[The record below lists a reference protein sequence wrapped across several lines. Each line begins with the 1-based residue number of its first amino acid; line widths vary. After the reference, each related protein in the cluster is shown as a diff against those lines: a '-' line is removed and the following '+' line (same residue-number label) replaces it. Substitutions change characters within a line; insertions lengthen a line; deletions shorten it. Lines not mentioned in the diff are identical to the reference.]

1 MEKIKKESRIFLT
14 LQTIGRA
21 FFLPVSILP
30 VAGLL
35 LGLGASFTNEKTI
48 AYYHLEKLLA
58 QGTFLNYVLTI
69 MNNVGLA
76 VFANLPLIFAMAVAF
91 GMAKK
96 ERGVAVLSAGLSFII
111 MHTTIKTL
119 LVFNGTISPSGEISE
134 KVLNGAI
141 GTVLGI
147 QTLEMGVFGGI
158 ITGLGVAFLHNKF
171 YKTKLPAAISFFS
184 GVRFVPIVCTFSY
197 IIVGAVSFL
206 IWPFIQ
212 QGIYAIGSVVMSTG
226 DVGIFIFGFMERIL
240 IPFGLHHIWY
250 IPFWQTGLGGSA
262 VVDGVMQYG
271 AQNIFF
277 AELASPNTKHFSIE
291 AAKFMTGKY
300 SFMMAGLPGAALA
313 MYHCA
318 KPEKRKIVG
327 GLLFSAALTSFL
339 TGITEPIEFTFLFVA
354 PFVFV
359 IHCIFAGLS
368 FALMSILK
376 IAIGTTFSCGL
387 IDLTLFGILPG
398 NSKTNWLMI
407 LPVFVLYFAVY
418 YFFFKF
424 VILKWNLKTPGREDD
439 TEEVK
444 LYTKNDYNTMRDE
457 RKKGVVLEDTV
468 SQAIINGLGGLDNF
482 GDVTCCATRLRMQI
496 NNMDLVNDG
505 ILKQTGAMGIIK
517 KGNGIQVVYGP
528 TVSVIKSNLT
538 EYIDK
543 IKEHGMEAS
552 FAEEKSIKNVDLKV
566 LSLCEDCILEDY
578 ESLEEINKI
587 VAPFKGKIFDVENIN
602 DKIFNTKV
610 LGDGF
615 AIEIEGNEIL
625 APTNGKI
632 INIYDTEHAF
642 IIEDNYKHNIL
653 VHVGL
658 GTVGLNGKGI
668 KLFKKVG
675 DEVKKGEKIGEIDKK
690 IITESGFSLIS
701 PITFL
706 NVDKARYNIQVEK
719 EGNVEAGEEAIIF
732 IIKK

>member
-482 GDVTCCATRLRMQI
+482 GDVTCCATRLRMQVY
-496 NNMDLVNDG
+496 NMDLVNDG

-690 IITESGFSLIS
+690 IITESGFSLVS
-701 PITFL
+701 PVTFL

-732 IIKK
+732 ITKK

>member
-184 GVRFVPIVCTFSY
+184 GVRFVPIICTFSY

>member
-58 QGTFLNYVLTI
+58 QGTFLNYILTI

-184 GVRFVPIVCTFSY
+184 GVRFVPIICTFSY

-407 LPVFVLYFAVY
+407 LPVFVLYFTVY

-690 IITESGFSLIS
+690 IITESGFSLVS
-701 PITFL
+701 PVTFL

>member
-184 GVRFVPIVCTFSY
+184 GVRFVPIICTFSY

-482 GDVTCCATRLRMQI
+482 GDVTCCATRLRMQVY
-496 NNMDLVNDG
+496 NMDLVNDG

-615 AIEIEGNEIL
+615 AIEIEGSEIL

-690 IITESGFSLIS
+690 IITESGFSLVS
-701 PITFL
+701 PVTFL

>member
-58 QGTFLNYVLTI
+58 QGTFLNYILTI

-184 GVRFVPIVCTFSY
+184 GVRFVPIICTFSY

-407 LPVFVLYFAVY
+407 LPVFVLYFTVY

-552 FAEEKSIKNVDLKV
+552 FTEEKSIKNVDLKV

>member
-184 GVRFVPIVCTFSY
+184 GVRFVPIICTFSY

-407 LPVFVLYFAVY
+407 LPVFVLYFTVY

>member
-184 GVRFVPIVCTFSY
+184 GVRFVPIICTFSY
-197 IIVGAVSFL
+197 IIVGTVSFL

-482 GDVTCCATRLRMQI
+482 GDVTCCATRLRMQVY
-496 NNMDLVNDG
+496 NMDLVNDG

-690 IITESGFSLIS
+690 IITESGFSLVS
-701 PITFL
+701 PVTFL

>member
-184 GVRFVPIVCTFSY
+184 GVRFVPIICTFSY

-407 LPVFVLYFAVY
+407 LPVFVLYFTVY

-566 LSLCEDCILEDY
+566 LSLCENCILEDY

>member
-58 QGTFLNYVLTI
+58 QGTFLNYILTI

-690 IITESGFSLIS
+690 IITESGFSLVS
-701 PITFL
+701 PVTFL

>member
-184 GVRFVPIVCTFSY
+184 GVRFVPIICTFSY

-407 LPVFVLYFAVY
+407 LPVFVLYFTVY

-444 LYTKNDYNTMRDE
+444 LYTKNDYNTMRNE

-690 IITESGFSLIS
+690 IITESGFSLVS
-701 PITFL
+701 PVTFL

>member
-184 GVRFVPIVCTFSY
+184 GVRFVPIICTFSY

-482 GDVTCCATRLRMQI
+482 GDVTCCATRLRMQVY
-496 NNMDLVNDG
+496 NTDLVNDG

-690 IITESGFSLIS
+690 IITESGFSLVS
-701 PITFL
+701 PVTFL

>member
-184 GVRFVPIVCTFSY
+184 GVRFVPIICTFSY

-482 GDVTCCATRLRMQI
+482 GDVTCCATRLRMQVY
-496 NNMDLVNDG
+496 NMDLVNDG

-690 IITESGFSLIS
+690 IITESGFSLVS
-701 PITFL
+701 PVTFL

>member
-184 GVRFVPIVCTFSY
+184 GVRFVPIICTFSY

-482 GDVTCCATRLRMQI
+482 GDVTCCATRLRMQVY
-496 NNMDLVNDG
+496 NMDLVNDG

-566 LSLCEDCILEDY
+566 LSLCENCILEDY

-690 IITESGFSLIS
+690 IITESGFSLVS
-701 PITFL
+701 PVTFL

>member
-58 QGTFLNYVLTI
+58 QGTFLNYILTI

-184 GVRFVPIVCTFSY
+184 GVRFVPIICTFSY

-407 LPVFVLYFAVY
+407 LPVFVLYFTVY

-566 LSLCEDCILEDY
+566 LSLCENCILEDY

>member
-387 IDLTLFGILPG
+387 INLTLFGILPG

-482 GDVTCCATRLRMQI
+482 GDVTCCATRLRMQVY
-496 NNMDLVNDG
+496 NMDLVNDG

-690 IITESGFSLIS
+690 IITESGFSLVS
-701 PITFL
+701 PVTFL

>member
-1 MEKIKKESRIFLT
+1 M
-14 LQTIGRA
+14 
-21 FFLPVSILP
+21 PVSILP

-482 GDVTCCATRLRMQI
+482 GDVTCCATRLRMQVY
-496 NNMDLVNDG
+496 NMDLVNDG

-690 IITESGFSLIS
+690 IITESGFSLVS
-701 PITFL
+701 PVTFL

>member
-1 MEKIKKESRIFLT
+1 
-14 LQTIGRA
+14 
-21 FFLPVSILP
+21 
-30 VAGLL
+30 
-35 LGLGASFTNEKTI
+35 
-48 AYYHLEKLLA
+48 
-58 QGTFLNYVLTI
+58 
-69 MNNVGLA
+69 
-76 VFANLPLIFAMAVAF
+76 
-91 GMAKK
+91 
-96 ERGVAVLSAGLSFII
+96 
-111 MHTTIKTL
+111 
-119 LVFNGTISPSGEISE
+119 
-134 KVLNGAI
+134 
-141 GTVLGI
+141 
-147 QTLEMGVFGGI
+147 MGVFGGI

-482 GDVTCCATRLRMQI
+482 GDVTCCATRLRMQVY
-496 NNMDLVNDG
+496 NMDLVNDG

-690 IITESGFSLIS
+690 IITESGFSLVS
-701 PITFL
+701 PVTFL

>member
-1 MEKIKKESRIFLT
+1 
-14 LQTIGRA
+14 
-21 FFLPVSILP
+21 
-30 VAGLL
+30 
-35 LGLGASFTNEKTI
+35 
-48 AYYHLEKLLA
+48 
-58 QGTFLNYVLTI
+58 

>member
-1 MEKIKKESRIFLT
+1 
-14 LQTIGRA
+14 
-21 FFLPVSILP
+21 
-30 VAGLL
+30 
-35 LGLGASFTNEKTI
+35 
-48 AYYHLEKLLA
+48 
-58 QGTFLNYVLTI
+58 
-69 MNNVGLA
+69 
-76 VFANLPLIFAMAVAF
+76 
-91 GMAKK
+91 
-96 ERGVAVLSAGLSFII
+96 
-111 MHTTIKTL
+111 
-119 LVFNGTISPSGEISE
+119 
-134 KVLNGAI
+134 
-141 GTVLGI
+141 
-147 QTLEMGVFGGI
+147 MGVFGGI

-184 GVRFVPIVCTFSY
+184 GVRFVPIICTFSY

-407 LPVFVLYFAVY
+407 LPVFVLYFTVY

-690 IITESGFSLIS
+690 IITESGFSLVS
-701 PITFL
+701 PVTFL

>member
-407 LPVFVLYFAVY
+407 LPVFVLYFTVY

>member
-184 GVRFVPIVCTFSY
+184 GVRFVPIICTFSY

-566 LSLCEDCILEDY
+566 LSLCE
-578 ESLEEINKI
+578 
-587 VAPFKGKIFDVENIN
+587 IFDVENIN